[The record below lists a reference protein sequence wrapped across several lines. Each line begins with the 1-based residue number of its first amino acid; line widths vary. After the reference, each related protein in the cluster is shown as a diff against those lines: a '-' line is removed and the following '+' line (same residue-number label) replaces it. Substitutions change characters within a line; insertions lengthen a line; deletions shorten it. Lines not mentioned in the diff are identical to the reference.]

1 MEPMLRTRVGRITG
15 AGPSA
20 GSRRARKAMVLAL
33 ATASLAVG
41 LRMGVVRESRAG
53 AEVASPPNRSKAGP
67 RRTPTRPVSR
77 PSNPKVDEATT
88 PRAGLPTAGEVN
100 RDLPLKSP
108 SPLEL
113 PGGPSSL
120 LERLPGPPAPARGHE
135 ASGSPRAPES
145 SPSAEVK
152 APARVR
158 VRDEAGRAA
167 VARMHGRHGDQ
178 VVVIMPDGQLGIPG
192 GLVPTE
198 EPFRVASVTAMQEDL
213 IRGPFA
219 GFEALQSTHYLVLS
233 QASSGFAED
242 SLKLLEDLYKGL
254 AESLRKRRIPIHDLE
269 FPLVAVIFRTEAD
282 FRAFKPVDPNVQ
294 AYYEIFT
301 NRIYFYEHSDRDAY
315 SPEVAALRKPQ
326 TVAHEGAHQI
336 LQNIGVQPRLAAW
349 PSWLVEGLAEYC
361 ASPTTTR
368 KGANWGGLGAINPLH
383 MATIRDLH
391 DPLSPQLSQGDA
403 ERVGRDPRKPLIEY
417 LVTRTELSPTD
428 YALSWALTHY
438 LATKRLDDFLAFL
451 ETMRRA
457 PPLETRTPDEHIAA
471 FRAAFG
477 RDLSRM
483 DKAVHNHLAKQKKY
497 DALPY
502 YAVVFEQPIGVRVKR
517 AALVSQSPSMIRQW
531 LETVPS
537 PRGGPTR
544 WEVFKHPTRTR
555 ALLRADRWIQSR

>member
-15 AGPSA
+15 ASA
-20 GSRRARKAMVLAL
+20 SAASGRARRGMVLAL
-33 ATASLAVG
+33 ALATLVVG

-53 AEVASPPNRSKAGP
+53 AEVASAPVRTKAGP
-67 RRTPTRPVSR
+67 RRTPTKPVSR
-77 PSNPKVDEATT
+77 PSKPKADDAIM
-88 PRAGLPTAGEVN
+88 PRTGLPAAGEAN
-100 RDLPLKSP
+100 RDLPLRRP
-108 SPLEL
+108 SPLEP
-113 PGGPSSL
+113 PGGPPSL
-120 LERLPGPPAPARGHE
+120 LELSPGPPAPPPSRE
-135 ASGSPRAPES
+135 AADPPRAPG
-145 SPSAEVK
+145 P
-152 APARVR
+152 APASDAKTPGRVR
-158 VRDEAGRAA
+158 VRDEAGRAV
-167 VARMHGRHGDQ
+167 VARRHGQHRDQ
-178 VVVIMPDGQLGIPG
+178 VVVILPDGQLGIPN

-198 EPFRVASVTAMQEDL
+198 EPFRVASVDAMKEDL
-213 IRGPFA
+213 IKGPFA
-219 GFEALQSTHYLVLS
+219 GFDARQSTHYLVLS
-233 QASSGFAED
+233 QCSTRFAED
-242 SLKLLEDLYKGL
+242 SVKLLEDLYKGL
-254 AESLRKRRIPIHDLE
+254 ADSLRKRGIPIYDLE
-269 FPLVAVIFRTEAD
+269 FPLVAVVFRTEAD
-282 FRAFKPVDPNVQ
+282 FRAFKPVDPDVQ

-301 NRIYFYEHSDRDAY
+301 NRIYFYEHSDRDEH

-391 DPLSPQLSQGDA
+391 DPLSPQVQPRDT
-403 ERVGRDPRKPLIEY
+403 EPVGRDPRMPLVEY

-438 LATKRLDDFLAFL
+438 LASKRLDDFLAFL
-451 ETMRRA
+451 EAMRQA
-457 PPLETRTPDEHIAA
+457 PPLETRTPQEHLAA

-477 RDLSRM
+477 HDLSRM
-483 DKAVHNHLAKQKKY
+483 DKSIRNHLAKLKKY

-502 YAVVFEQPIGVRVKR
+502 AVIFEQPIGVRVKR

-544 WEVFKHPTRTR
+544 WEVFPHPTRTR
-555 ALLRADRWIQSR
+555 ALLTAERWIQGR